1 MLRGMDKLSEGF
13 EMALGGRWG
22 VAGGG
27 GAQTLWQLFQTALH
41 PFWKEVYYKR
51 KEFAPLPFLVDP
63 FTEGPCWAGTQ
74 TEHQSG
80 IQPF

>member
-1 MLRGMDKLSEGF
+1 MDNLSEGF
-13 EMALGGRWG
+13 EMAVGGRWVG
-22 VAGGG
+22 WGE
-27 GAQTLWQLFQTALH
+27 TLWQLFQKALH